1 MKKTS
6 ALILLTFILMLS
18 PCRIWA
24 EAEVLPVPA
33 EEESA
38 AYKKKLAD
46 INSQVETINNKIIAL
61 KQEKKSL
68 LNEIYDIELRYEKEL
83 IETNKV
89 ILQLRNAE
97 EKINVKEA
105 EKKDLETRIEDSKQK
120 LKKIVRILYKIG
132 SNTYLKIFIRVDTID
147 QLFKNYRLFMSLIR
161 FKSEEIDKLKANI
174 LLLNNVKMQLQEEY
188 SKLQGFKQLQDQKMR
203 NIWGLKQEK
212 LNLVKKINADKD
224 DHMQLLEELRY
235 EAARLHEVLS
245 GRKVKSSLKVI
256 DLKKVKGRLNWP
268 LDGKVISSFGKK
280 KSTRFDTYIINNG
293 IEINPTASDRV
304 KAVYAGDVV
313 YAEYYKGYG
322 NLVII
327 QHSRDLH
334 SLYGHCKDIL
344 KKPGDSITA
353 GEEIAVAG
361 DTGTTYGKSLY
372 FEIRLHLKSQ
382 DPLEWLKKKR

>member
-6 ALILLTFILMLS
+6 ALILLSFILMLS
-18 PCRIWA
+18 TCLIR
-24 EAEVLPVPA
+24 AEVLPVPA

-46 INSQVETINNKIIAL
+46 INNQVESINNKIIAL

-89 ILQLRNAE
+89 LLQLRNAE
-97 EKINVKEA
+97 EKISVKEA
-105 EKKDLETRIEDSKQK
+105 EKKNLESRIEESKQK
-120 LKKIVRILYKIG
+120 LKKIIRILYKIG
-132 SNTYLKIFIRVDTID
+132 GNTYLKIFIRVDTID
-147 QLFKNYRLFMSLIR
+147 QLFKNYRLFMSLVR
-161 FKSEEIDKLKANI
+161 YKSEEIDKIKADI
-174 LLLNNVKMQLQEEY
+174 LLLNNLTMQLQEGY

-203 NIWGLKQEK
+203 NIRGLKQEK

-268 LDGKVISSFGKK
+268 VDGKVISSFGKK
-280 KSTRFDTYIINNG
+280 KSTRFDTYILNNG
-293 IEINPTASDRV
+293 IEISLVSSDRI

-334 SLYGHCKDIL
+334 SLYGHCKEIL
-344 KKPGDSITA
+344 KKPGDSIIS
-353 GEEIAVAG
+353 GEEIAIAG
-361 DTGTTYGKSLY
+361 DTGSTSGKSLY

-382 DPLEWLKKKR
+382 DPMEWLKKKR

>member
-1 MKKTS
+1 MNKTS
-6 ALILLTFILMLS
+6 VFILLTFIFILS

-24 EAEVLPVPA
+24 DVLPVPA

-46 INSQVETINNKIIAL
+46 INSQVEMINNKIIAL

-68 LNEIYDIELRYEKEL
+68 LNGIYDIELHYEKEL

-105 EKKDLETRIEDSKQK
+105 EKKDLETRIEESKQK
-120 LKKIVRILYKIG
+120 LKKIIRILYKIG
-132 SNTYLKIFIRVDTID
+132 SNTYLKIFIRVDSID

-161 FKSEEIDKLKANI
+161 YKSEEIDKLKANI
-174 LLLNNVKMQLQEEY
+174 LLLNNVRMQLQEEY
-188 SKLQGFKQLQDQKMR
+188 SKLQSFKQLQEQKMR

-235 EAARLHEVLS
+235 EAARLNEVLS

-256 DLKKVKGRLNWP
+256 DLKKLKGRLNWP
-268 LDGKVISSFGKK
+268 VDGKVISSFGKK

-293 IEINPTASDRV
+293 IEINLAASDRV

-313 YAEYYKGYG
+313 YADYYKGYG

-334 SLYGHCKDIL
+334 SLYGHCKEIF
-344 KKPGDSITA
+344 KKPGDSIIS
-353 GEEIAVAG
+353 GEEIAIAG
-361 DTGTTYGKSLY
+361 DTGSTYGKSLY

>member
-6 ALILLTFILMLS
+6 ALILLSFILMLS
-18 PCRIWA
+18 TCLIRA
-24 EAEVLPVPA
+24 DVLPVPA

-46 INSQVETINNKIIAL
+46 INNQVESINNKIIAL

-89 ILQLRNAE
+89 LLQLRNAE
-97 EKINVKEA
+97 EKISVKEA
-105 EKKDLETRIEDSKQK
+105 EKKILESRIEESKQK
-120 LKKIVRILYKIG
+120 LKKIIRILYKIG
-132 SNTYLKIFIRVDTID
+132 GNTYLKIFIRVDTID
-147 QLFKNYRLFMSLIR
+147 QLFKNYRLFMSLVR
-161 FKSEEIDKLKANI
+161 YKSEEIDKIKADI
-174 LLLNNVKMQLQEEY
+174 LLLNNLTMELQAEY
-188 SKLQGFKQLQDQKMR
+188 SKLQGFKQLQEQKMR
-203 NIWGLKQEK
+203 NIRGLKQEK

-268 LDGKVISSFGKK
+268 VDGKVISSFGKK
-280 KSTRFDTYIINNG
+280 KSTRFDTYILNNG
-293 IEINPTASDRV
+293 IEISLVSSDRI

-334 SLYGHCKDIL
+334 SLYGHCKEIL
-344 KKPGDSITA
+344 KKPGDSIIS
-353 GEEIAVAG
+353 GEEIAIAG
-361 DTGTTYGKSLY
+361 DTGSTSGKSLY

-382 DPLEWLKKKR
+382 DPMEWLKKKR

>member
-1 MKKTS
+1 MKKIS
-6 ALILLTFILMLS
+6 ALILLSFIFMLS
-18 PCRIWA
+18 PCRFQ
-24 EAEVLPVPA
+24 AEVLPVPA
-33 EEESA
+33 EQESA
-38 AYKKKLAD
+38 AYKKKLDD
-46 INSQVETINNKIIAL
+46 INNQVEAINNKIIAL

-68 LNEIYDIELRYEKEL
+68 LNEIYDIELRYEKEV
-83 IETNKV
+83 IEMNKV
-89 ILQLRNAE
+89 LLQLRNAE
-97 EKINVKEA
+97 EKISVKEA
-105 EKKDLETRIEDSKQK
+105 EKKVLETKIEESKEK
-120 LKKIVRILYKIG
+120 LKKIMRILYKIG
-132 SNTYLKIFIRVDTID
+132 GNTYLKIFIRVDTID
-147 QLFKNYRLFMSLIR
+147 QLFKNYHLFMSLIR
-161 FKSEEIDKLKANI
+161 YKSEEIDKIKANI
-174 LLLNNVKMQLQEEY
+174 LLLNNVTMQLQAEY
-188 SKLQGFKQLQDQKMR
+188 SKLQGFKQLQEQKMR
-203 NIWGLKQEK
+203 NIRGLKQEK

-256 DLKKVKGRLNWP
+256 DLKKIKGRLSWP
-268 LDGKVISSFGKK
+268 VDGKVISSFGKK
-280 KSTRFDTYIINNG
+280 KSTRFDTYIFNNG
-293 IEINPTASDRV
+293 IEINLTTSDRI

-334 SLYGHCKDIL
+334 SLYGHCKEIL
-344 KKPGDSITA
+344 KKPGDSIVS

-361 DTGTTYGKSLY
+361 DTGSTSGKSLY

>member
-6 ALILLTFILMLS
+6 AFILLTFIFMLS
-18 PCRIWA
+18 PCRIGA
-24 EAEVLPVPA
+24 DVAPVPA
-33 EEESA
+33 GEESA

-46 INSQVETINNKIIAL
+46 INRQVETINNKIIAL

-68 LNEIYDIELRYEKEL
+68 LNGIYSIELRYEKEL

-89 ILQLRNAE
+89 LLQLRNTE
-97 EKINVKEA
+97 EKINVKEM
-105 EKKDLETRIEDSKQK
+105 EKKELETRIENSKQK
-120 LKKIVRILYKIG
+120 LKKIIRILYKIG
-132 SNTYLKIFIRVDTID
+132 GNTYLKIFIRVDTID

-161 FKSEEIDKLKANI
+161 YKSEEIDKIKTNI

-188 SKLQGFKQLQDQKMR
+188 SKLQDFKQLQEQKMR

-224 DHMQLLEELRY
+224 DYIQLLEELRY
-235 EAARLHEVLS
+235 EAARLNEVLA

-256 DLKKVKGRLNWP
+256 DLKKLKGRLNWP

-293 IEINPTASDRV
+293 IEINPAASDRV

-313 YAEYYKGYG
+313 YAEYYIGYG

-334 SLYGHCKDIL
+334 SLYGHCKEIL
-344 KKPGDSITA
+344 KKPGDSITS
-353 GEEIAVAG
+353 GEEIAIAG